1 MKIGLIG
8 TGRMGGAIVQRLLAC
23 GHEVTVWNRS
33 MAKTEPL
40 VELGAKTAASPSA
53 VVAAC
58 EITISILTDG
68 AAIDSAYRGAGG
80 VLEADLSGKLL
91 IEMSTVR
98 PSTSIALAKDIL
110 AKGGGVIDCPVG
122 GTVGPARDGKLFGLV
137 GGSDEDVA
145 KAKPIL
151 DQLCRRVEHVGP
163 NGSGA
168 TLKLSVN
175 LPLLVFWQ
183 SFSEAL
189 SISSKLD
196 ISPERLI
203 DILSDTSGAPNML
216 KARAPAIVASLKGQ
230 VSPNAA
236 FTLDNIRKDLRTM
249 IEEAKSM
256 GWDIPVTIATLKE
269 FDKTSAAGLGEA
281 DGLEVPAWFIKTHSK

>member
-122 GTVGPARDGKLFGLV
+122 GTVRPARDGKLFGLV

>member
-40 VELGAKTAASPSA
+40 VELGAKTAPSPSA

-122 GTVGPARDGKLFGLV
+122 GTVGPARDGKLLGLV
-137 GGSDEDVA
+137 GGSDQDVA
-145 KAKPIL
+145 KARPIL

-196 ISPERLI
+196 ISPER
-203 DILSDTSGAPNML
+203 
-216 KARAPAIVASLKGQ
+216 
-230 VSPNAA
+230 
-236 FTLDNIRKDLRTM
+236 
-249 IEEAKSM
+249 
-256 GWDIPVTIATLKE
+256 
-269 FDKTSAAGLGEA
+269 
-281 DGLEVPAWFIKTHSK
+281 

>member
-68 AAIDSAYRGAGG
+68 AAIDSAYRGVGG

>member
-68 AAIDSAYRGAGG
+68 AAIDSAYRAAGG

-122 GTVGPARDGKLFGLV
+122 GTVGPARDGKLLGLV
-137 GGSDEDVA
+137 GGSDQDVA
-145 KAKPIL
+145 KARPIL

-256 GWDIPVTIATLKE
+256 GWDIPVTSATLKE
-269 FDKTSAAGLGEA
+269 FDKTSAAGMGEA

>member
-23 GHEVTVWNRS
+23 SHEVTVWNRS